1 MGRFCFA
8 NVAKIIQMGLQPPN
22 NNLDVCKLLLEWA
35 TRLPTV
41 VTKEGESVAVDSRM
55 TSKLFNNVTD
65 VHEAIQEE
73 VSNDKI
79 LSAAFQNAHHIID
92 QLNFIT
98 KDDMYE
104 KLIELIDGDSSISQS
119 KKRAFHSWFDQEDK
133 AEFIAQVILYAI
145 ALPNKFSDITS
156 EEEIQLLYECD
167 NHCPVCGAP
176 LVLCSDG
183 GIPLPTYDVVRI
195 FPKTKSL
202 AAKLVD
208 ISQPDDLESLDNTI
222 LLCRRHAIEYEKT
235 MSVETYHK
243 MRSLKDEMIQ
253 KRLSNE
259 QLQSI
264 NLEKELKDLISAL
277 ANTNDDM
284 TLVELSYDAL
294 RIREK
299 IPDDVLLRRD
309 VEMNVLKYC
318 NFISDIFSRMDQ
330 MKTGISER
338 IAGEI
343 KFAYQKLKGTASKS
357 EIVTRL
363 ARFVE
368 EKAGVKGISD
378 VTYRILIHYFI
389 QHCEV
394 FDAVSQ

>member
-1 MGRFCFA
+1 MLEWLVHLPNVKNRDGKDIVIDDNLTHRLMNNVA
-8 NVAKIIQMGLQPPN
+8 NVQESIRGEASDERRIMALA
-22 NNLDVCKLLLEWA
+22 LD
-35 TRLPTV
+35 
-41 VTKEGESVAVDSRM
+41 
-55 TSKLFNNVTD
+55 
-65 VHEAIQEE
+65 
-73 VSNDKI
+73 
-79 LSAAFQNAHHIID
+79 NARQIID
-92 QLNFIT
+92 RLNFAT

-104 KLIELIDGDSSISQS
+104 KLIELIDDDSHISQS
-119 KKRAFHSWFDQEDK
+119 KKRAFHSWFDQDDK

-145 ALPNKFSDITS
+145 ALPNKFSEITS

-167 NHCPVCGAP
+167 NSCPVCGAP

-183 GIPLPTYDVVRI
+183 GIPLSIYDVVRI
-195 FPKTKSL
+195 FPKSKSL
-202 AAKLVD
+202 AAKLVG
-208 ISQPDDLESLDNTI
+208 IPQPDDLESLGNTI

-368 EKAGVKGISD
+368 EKSGVKGISD